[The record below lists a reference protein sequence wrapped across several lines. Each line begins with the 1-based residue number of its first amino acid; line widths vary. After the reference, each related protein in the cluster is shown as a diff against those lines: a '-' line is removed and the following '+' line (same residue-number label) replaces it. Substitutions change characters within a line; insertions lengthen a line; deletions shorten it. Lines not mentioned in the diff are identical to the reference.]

1 MIAPDIAH
9 ILEHTQELWP
19 ELRGAS
25 IFVTGGTGFFGRWMV
40 DSFLAANRDFQLNAR
55 LVVLSRSS
63 GRKLE
68 GISYCQG
75 DVRSFEFPKSDFS
88 HVIHLAT
95 PARAALNNSQPFE
108 MAEICVDGTRRLLE
122 LAKQRG
128 AAKFLLASSGAIYGR
143 QPPDLERVP
152 EEFRGGPDT
161 LDPRSAYAEG
171 KRMAE
176 WMCATASRTGGFEA
190 KIARA
195 FAFLGPYLPLNAHF
209 AAGNF
214 IGDALAGRPIVIQGD
229 GTPMRSYMYPA
240 DLAIWLW
247 TILIR
252 GENGRAYNVGSE
264 QAVSICQLAHRVAE
278 IAGVG
283 AAVEV
288 RGTPRTGERPE
299 RYVPS
304 TLRARS
310 ELHLEERIDLNESIR
325 RTLAF
330 HRVMSSP

>member
-1 MIAPDIAH
+1 MTAPDIAH
-9 ILEHTQELWP
+9 ILEHTQDLWP
-19 ELRGAS
+19 ELRRAS

-55 LVVLSRSS
+55 LVVLSRSP
-63 GRKLE
+63 GRKLG

-95 PARAALNNSQPFE
+95 PASAALNDSQPFE

-143 QPPDLERVP
+143 QPPDLERLP

-176 WMCATASRTGGFEA
+176 WMCATASSTRGFET

-214 IGDALAGRPIVIQGD
+214 IGDALAGRPIVVQGD
-229 GTPMRSYMYPA
+229 GTPMRSYLYPA

-264 QAVSICQLAHRVAE
+264 QAVSIGELAHRVAE
-278 IAGVG
+278 IAGVRVV
-283 AAVEV
+283 VEG
-288 RGTPRTGERPE
+288 RGTPRIGERPE

-304 TLRARS
+304 TLRARI